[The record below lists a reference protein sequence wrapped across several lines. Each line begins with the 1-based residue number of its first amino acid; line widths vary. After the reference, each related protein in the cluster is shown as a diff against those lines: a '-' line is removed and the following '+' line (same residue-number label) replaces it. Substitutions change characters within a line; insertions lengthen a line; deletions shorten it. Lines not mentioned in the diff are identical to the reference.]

1 MSYKYD
7 GIKEENMIEIG
18 AISGVKLESGRR
30 LFIDVIVSDIS
41 IIDKIINNIRIGNR
55 MFSTSIDSMPKEFIV
70 DSIEMHK
77 DEYGLKVLKIK
88 AIGLFVI
95 GFVLDIYYDLI
106 DSGIC
111 VNKKDWFLEPVKES
125 DKSYAIDKET
135 SSNVN
140 K

>member
-1 MSYKYD
+1 MSDKYD

-18 AISGVKLESGRR
+18 IISGIKLESGRR
-30 LFIDVIVSDIS
+30 LFIDVTVSDIS
-41 IIDKIINNIRIGNR
+41 IIDKIINNIRIGSR

-70 DSIEMHK
+70 DSIEMYK

-88 AIGLFVI
+88 AIGLFII

-106 DSGIC
+106 DSGIY

-125 DKSYAIDKET
+125 DNQCVIDKEA
-135 SSNVN
+135 SDNVN